1 MSRILIVD
9 DEPQILRMLR
19 ASLAVN
25 GYEVVSAKNGL
36 EGFTAFEQSQ
46 PDLVITD
53 MSMPVMDGLD
63 LTREIRRVSKVP
75 IIILS
80 VRNMEPIKVNAL
92 DAGADDYVTKPFTM
106 PELLARV
113 RAHLRRTSDAD
124 AGQVEDLHEGDFSID
139 FGTRTVMVR
148 KVAVHLTPKEFDL
161 LYFFLKSPDR
171 VMTHRA
177 LAEAVWGMVGDG
189 QTENLRVLV
198 AQLRRKI
205 EDGDHKY
212 IISEPWVGYALKVN
226 GTKALITTS

>member
-19 ASLAVN
+19 ASLSVS

-36 EGFTAFEQSQ
+36 EGFTAFEELQ
-46 PDLVITD
+46 PDLVVTD
-53 MSMPVMDGLD
+53 MSMPVMDGLS
-63 LTREIRRVSKVP
+63 LTREIRRISKVP

-80 VRNMEPIKVNAL
+80 VRDMEPLKVDAL

-113 RAHLRRTSDAD
+113 RANLRRAAAAHTEPEEA
-124 AGQVEDLHEGDFSID
+124 LKEGDFTMD
-139 FGTRTVMVR
+139 FRTRTVTVR
-148 KVAVHLTPKEFDL
+148 EKTVHLTPKEFDL
-161 LYFFLKSPDR
+161 LHTFLKSPDR
-171 VMTHRA
+171 VLTHRV
-177 LAEAVWGMVGDG
+177 LAEAVWGNVSDG

-205 EDGDHKY
+205 EGKELRY
-212 IISEPWVGYALKVN
+212 IVSEPWVGYALKVH
-226 GTKALITTS
+226 GAAGPL

>member
-19 ASLAVN
+19 ATLSAN
-25 GYEVVSAKNGL
+25 GYEVVSAGNGL
-36 EGFTAFEQSQ
+36 EGFTAFEQSH

-63 LTREIRRVSKVP
+63 LTREIRRVSKIP
-75 IIILS
+75 IVILS
-80 VRNMEPIKVNAL
+80 VRNMEPTKVEAL

-113 RAHLRRTSDAD
+113 RAHLRRTSESEVPSDD
-124 AGQVEDLHEGDFSID
+124 VLQVGEFALNQA
-139 FGTRTVMVR
+139 TRELTVKHM
-148 KVAVHLTPKEFDL
+148 KVHLTPKEFDL
-161 LYFFLKSPDR
+161 MCVFLRSPDR
-171 VMTHRA
+171 VLTHKS
-177 LAEAVWGMVGDG
+177 LAEAVWGNGNDG

-205 EDGDHKY
+205 EDEAQQY
-212 IISEPWVGYALKVN
+212 IVSEPWVGYALRSR
-226 GTKALITTS
+226 GA